1 MVIAE
6 FSVDNEFID
15 PFGHLAEYGYYH
27 YTIRAL
33 WQKCE
38 EDGRLETFEKL
49 GVGVVTLK
57 SHAEFKSEVFKDE
70 DIVIEEF
77 NSKNIEKP
85 KIWKTIHKILKKET
99 KKVSFTNTSK
109 MVFFKTIKGKIIE
122 TPKELKKP
130 FFKKYK
136 KD

>member
-49 GVGVVTLK
+49 GVGVVSSRATLSLK
-57 SHAEFKSEVFKDE
+57 VKFL
-70 DIVIEEF
+70 
-77 NSKNIEKP
+77 
-85 KIWKTIHKILKKET
+85 KTKIL
-99 KKVSFTNTSK
+99 
-109 MVFFKTIKGKIIE
+109 
-122 TPKELKKP
+122 
-130 FFKKYK
+130 
-136 KD
+136 